1 MAEKKEFMLS
11 LYVLL
16 TCFIIFS
23 REMGAT
29 GPCGPCSEIH
39 YDRIGNR
46 DAAHL
51 VNADVPDVIEIW
63 NIVFIQFNREA
74 DSSLRDLPNKHIDT
88 GMGFE
93 RLSSILQGKDS
104 NYDTDIFTPIF
115 EAIREITGC
124 RPYQGKLGAED
135 AGLVDMAYRV
145 IGDHIR
151 TLTFAITDGAV
162 PSNEGRG
169 YVLRRIL
176 RRAVRYGQEMLGAP
190 SGFFTSLVNV
200 VVENFSDVFPEL
212 KARQSYV
219 MSVIADEEQ
228 SFNRTLDQGVKHF
241 KKVIAGLESAGV
253 TVVSAKDAHLLFSS
267 MGFPL
272 DLTELMAAERG
283 LTVDTA
289 GFEQLM

>member
-1 MAEKKEFMLS
+1 
-11 LYVLL
+11 
-16 TCFIIFS
+16 
-23 REMGAT
+23 MGAT

-63 NIVFIQFNREA
+63 NNVFIQFNREPDA
-74 DSSLRDLPNKHIDT
+74 SLRELPNKHVDT

-93 RLSSILQGKDS
+93 RLSSILQGKNS

-115 EAIREITGC
+115 DAIQQVTGC
-124 RPYQGKLGAED
+124 RPYQGKLGVED
-135 AGLVDMAYRV
+135 VGLVDMAYRV

-190 SGFFTSLVNV
+190 SGFFTKLVTV
-200 VVENFSDVFPEL
+200 VVDNFGETFPEL
-212 KARQSYV
+212 KQRQAYV
-219 MSVIADEEQ
+219 RSVIADEEQ

-241 KKVIAGLESAGV
+241 KKVIATLEASGS
-253 TVVSAKDAHLLFSS
+253 TVVSAKDAHVLFSS

-272 DLTELMAAERG
+272 DLTQLMAAERG
-283 LTVDTA
+283 LTVDTV
-289 GFEQLM
+289 GFDQLM